1 MSGCKSTLVMW
12 GTGVKERDMIS
23 AIGVSTNLR
32 KLWEG
37 QEQRD
42 EIWLV
47 LYEWVQIYASYK
59 RNRSKFMD
67 EIWSVLYEWEEIY
80 ASYERNRSKGTRY
93 DQFYMSGYKSTPV
106 IRGTGAKGRDMISS
120 IWVGTNLR
128 QLWDGQEQRD
138 EIWSVIYEWVQ
149 IYASYERNRR
159 KGTRYDQFYI
169 SGYKSM
175 LVIRRT
181 GVNLWTRYDQF
192 YISGYKSTLVMRGT
206 GAKGRDM
213 ISSIWVGTNLC

>member
-1 MSGCKSTLVMW
+1 MR
-12 GTGVKERDMIS
+12 GTGDKGRDMIS
-23 AIGVSTNLR
+23 SIWVGTNVRQLWEGQEQRDEIWSVLYEWVQIYISYERNRSKGTIYDQFNMSGYKSTLDMRGAGAKGQEMISSIWVGTNQR
-32 KLWEG
+32 QLWEG

-128 QLWDGQEQRD
+128 QLWEG
-138 EIWSVIYEWVQ
+138 
-149 IYASYERNRR
+149 
-159 KGTRYDQFYI
+159 
-169 SGYKSM
+169 
-175 LVIRRT
+175 
-181 GVNLWTRYDQF
+181 
-192 YISGYKSTLVMRGT
+192 
-206 GAKGRDM
+206 
-213 ISSIWVGTNLC
+213 